1 MTMTWL
7 PGRVSRIIPT
17 VLAVCLLA
25 AAMFLSSCYF
35 GVDKHGVD
43 AGIGYSRPPS
53 PGADYE
59 WMETGPGT
67 GYWKYTGPPRPG
79 EVWVPGHRRPDGSW
93 VPGHWRDV

>member
-1 MTMTWL
+1 MRMKRL
-7 PGRVSRIIPT
+7 PIRPRILAP
-17 VLAVCLLA
+17 VLTICLLVA
-25 AAMFLSSCYF
+25 ATLLGSCYF

-53 PGADYE
+53 PGPDFV

-79 EVWVPGHRRPDGSW
+79 KVWVPGHRRPDGSW